1 MPAKAGIQG
10 QARVKWPWIPAF
22 AGMTDTY
29 GEDAMK
35 RSTQRIL
42 TTHVGSLPRPDDLR
56 ALILKKQQGEAV
68 DEAAFAARVRRAVGE
83 AVRHQGDA
91 GIDILA
97 DGEMGRIGFI
107 PYVNER
113 LAGIEPSKTAESA
126 NYWGLSREYQAFPE
140 FYAWAAGM
148 PGTAGQTGR
157 TRWVCTGPIS
167 YKGLPALENDIA
179 TLQAALAG
187 VPHEEA
193 FMPAV
198 SPANLANWN
207 RNEHY
212 KNEEEYLYA
221 LAEALS
227 EEYRAII
234 DAGLVLQVDDP
245 LLASYYVMHPEASVE
260 DCRKWAIVRVDAL
273 NHALRGLPA
282 DRIRYHTCYSINIGP
297 RVHDMELK
305 HIVDIM
311 LRVNAG
317 AYSFEAAN
325 PRHEHEW
332 QVWESAKLPEGKALI
347 PGVITHS
354 SNIVEHPELIAQR
367 IARFAGAVGREN
379 VIAGADCGFA
389 SFAATCEV
397 HPSVVWVKLKALAD
411 GARLASAAL

>member
-1 MPAKAGIQG
+1 
-10 QARVKWPWIPAF
+10 
-22 AGMTDTY
+22 
-29 GEDAMK
+29 MK
-35 RSTQRIL
+35 RSTDRIL

-56 ALILKKQQGEAV
+56 EMILQKQQGRTV
-68 DEAAFAARVRRAVGE
+68 DEAAFAARVKSAVAE
-83 AVRHQGDA
+83 TVLRQAEM
-91 GIDILA
+91 GIDIVA

-113 LAGIEPSKTAESA
+113 LAGIEPSASAESA
-126 NYWGLSREYQAFPE
+126 NYWSQSREYRAFPE
-140 FYAWAAGM
+140 FYAWAASM

-157 TRWVCTGPIS
+157 TRWVCTGPVS
-167 YKGLPALENDIA
+167 YKGLAALQQDIA
-179 TLQAALAG
+179 TLKAALAG
-187 VPHEEA
+187 QRHEEA

-212 KNEEEYLYA
+212 QTDEEYLYA
-221 LAEALS
+221 LAEALR

-234 DAGLVLQVDDP
+234 DAGLILQVDDP
-245 LLASYYVMHPEASVE
+245 LLASYYVMHPEASLE
-260 DCRKWAIVRVDAL
+260 DCRKWAMQRVEVL
-273 NHALRGLPA
+273 NHALAGLPA

-305 HIVDIM
+305 HLADIM

-332 QVWESAKLPEGKALI
+332 RVWETVKLPAGKSLI

-354 SNIVEHPELIAQR
+354 SNIVEHPELIAER
-367 IARFAGAVGREN
+367 IGRFTRAVGREN

-389 SFAATCEV
+389 SFASTCEV
-397 HPSVVWVKLKALAD
+397 HPSIVWVKLQALAD
-411 GARLASAAL
+411 GARLATKELWG

>member
-1 MPAKAGIQG
+1 
-10 QARVKWPWIPAF
+10 
-22 AGMTDTY
+22 
-29 GEDAMK
+29 MK
-35 RSTQRIL
+35 RSTDRIL

-56 ALILKKQQGEAV
+56 TMILEKQQGDRV
-68 DEAAFAARVRRAVGE
+68 DEAIFAARVRSAVSEVVKRQGE
-83 AVRHQGDA
+83 A
-91 GIDILA
+91 GIDIVA

-113 LAGIEPSKTAESA
+113 LAGITPSPTVESA

-157 TRWVCTGPIS
+157 TRWVCTGPVS
-167 YKGLPALENDIA
+167 YKGLPALQNDIA
-179 TLQAALAG
+179 TLKAALVG
-187 VPHEEA
+187 VRHEEA

-198 SPANLANWN
+198 SPANLFNWN

-212 KNEEEYLYA
+212 GKDEEYLYA
-221 LAEALS
+221 LADALAH
-227 EEYRAII
+227 EYRAII

-245 LLASYYVMHPEASVE
+245 LLASYYVMHPESSVE
-260 DCRKWAIVRVDAL
+260 DCRKWAMTRVDAL
-273 NHALRGLPA
+273 NHALRGLPQ

-332 QVWESAKLPEGKALI
+332 QVWESAKLPEGKSLI

-367 IARFAGAVGREN
+367 IGRFASAVGKEN

-397 HPSVVWVKLKALAD
+397 HPSVVWVKLQALAE
-411 GARLASAAL
+411 GAQIASNELWGKAA